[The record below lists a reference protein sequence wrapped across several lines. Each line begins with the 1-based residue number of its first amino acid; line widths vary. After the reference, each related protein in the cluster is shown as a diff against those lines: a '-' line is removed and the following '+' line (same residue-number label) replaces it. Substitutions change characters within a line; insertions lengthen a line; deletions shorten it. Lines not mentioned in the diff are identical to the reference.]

1 MGQTVPETSALL
13 SYLIASLLVA
23 IVPGPSVTLIT
34 ANALKHGVRAGL
46 LSVFGTQIG
55 VGSVVAVL
63 VLGYAAIVSTM
74 GFAFEIL
81 RYVGAAYLIWLGI
94 KMWRSD
100 GSLAGVKAG
109 KRPFGSFM
117 AQGFFVLW
125 ANPKALL
132 FLGAFIPQFVSPN
145 GNTSVQVALLGIM
158 FMMITTVCDSVYAIA
173 AGGAGAWL
181 SKRRVQLLERLS
193 GTFLI
198 GGGVWLLATRR

>member
-1 MGQTVPETSALL
+1 M
-13 SYLIASLLVA
+13 
-23 IVPGPSVTLIT
+23 TLIT
-34 ANALKHGVRAGL
+34 ANALRHGVRAGM

-55 VGSVVAVL
+55 VGSVVLVL

-74 GFAFEIL
+74 GVAFEIL
-81 RYVGAAYLIWLGI
+81 RYIGAAYLIWLGI
-94 KMWRSD
+94 RMWRSD
-100 GSLAGVKAG
+100 GSLAEVEAG
-109 KRPFGSFM
+109 KRPFGSFL

-132 FLGAFIPQFVSPN
+132 FLGAFIPQFVSPT
-145 GNTSVQVALLGIM
+145 GNAGMQVAVLGLL
-158 FMMITTVCDSVYAIA
+158 FMAVTTVCDSLYALA

-181 SKRRVQLLERLS
+181 SKKRIRLLERIS

>member
-1 MGQTVPETSALL
+1 MPETSALL
-13 SYLIASLLVA
+13 SFLIASLFVA

-34 ANALKHGVRAGL
+34 ANALRHGTRAGM
-46 LSVFGTQIG
+46 LSILGTQIG

-74 GFAFEIL
+74 GIAFEIL
-81 RYVGAAYLIWLGI
+81 RYLGAAYLIWLGI

-100 GSLAGVKAG
+100 GSLAEADMG

-117 AQGFFVLW
+117 LQGFLVLW

-132 FLGAFIPQFVSPN
+132 FLGAFIPQFVNPA
-145 GNTSVQVALLGIM
+145 GNTSTQVALLGLS
-158 FMMITTVCDSVYAIA
+158 FMVVTTVCDSMYAVA

-181 SKRRVQLLERLS
+181 SKHKVKLLERVS

>member
-1 MGQTVPETSALL
+1 M
-13 SYLIASLLVA
+13 
-23 IVPGPSVTLIT
+23 TLIT
-34 ANALKHGVRAGL
+34 ANALRHGTRAGL

-81 RYVGAAYLIWLGI
+81 RYIGAAYLIWLGV

-100 GSLAGVKAG
+100 GSLAGVETR

-132 FLGAFIPQFVSPN
+132 FLGAFIPQFVNPQAD
-145 GNTSVQVALLGIM
+145 TSFQLAVLGLL
-158 FMMITTVCDSVYAIA
+158 FMLVTTVCDSLYAFA

-181 SKRRVQLLERLS
+181 SKHRIKLLERIS